1 MSHPGAGPI
10 MSASPPQ
17 LTPDGHGLRVGVVCS
32 RFNETVCRALL
43 DDCRRRLLDLGVA
56 AADIVEVRVPGAL
69 EIPVALL
76 ALARSGRVDA
86 LVALGAVIRGETYH
100 FEVVS
105 DTSAAGV
112 LQVQLQTGLAVAN
125 GILTVDTDAQ
135 AEARMHTKGG
145 EAAAAAVEMTTLLR
159 ELS

>member
-1 MSHPGAGPI
+1 

-17 LTPDGHGLRVGVVCS
+17 LSPDGHGLRVGVVCS
-32 RFNETVCRALL
+32 RFNDTVCGALL
-43 DDCRRRLLDLGVA
+43 ADCRQRLVALGVSA
-56 AADIVEVRVPGAL
+56 GDITEVRVPGAL

-76 ALARSGRVDA
+76 TLAQSRRVHA

-105 DTSAAGV
+105 DASAAGV
-112 LQVQLQTGLAVAN
+112 LQVQMQTGIPVAN

-145 EAAAAAVEMTTLLR
+145 EAAEAAVEMAVLLR
-159 ELS
+159 TLR

>member
-1 MSHPGAGPI
+1 MS
-10 MSASPPQ
+10 SAPPRLSPNGQ
-17 LTPDGHGLRVGVVCS
+17 GLRVGVICS
-32 RFNETVCRALL
+32 RFNDAVCGALL
-43 DDCRRRLLDLGVA
+43 ADCRQRLVALGVA
-56 AADIVEVRVPGAL
+56 AGDITEVRVPGAL

-76 ALARSGRVDA
+76 TMAQSGHIDA

-105 DTSAAGV
+105 DASAAGV
-112 LQVQLQTGLAVAN
+112 LQVQMQTGIPVAN

-145 EAAAAAVEMTTLLR
+145 EAAEAAVEMAVLLR
-159 ELS
+159 SLR

>member
-1 MSHPGAGPI
+1 MS
-10 MSASPPQ
+10 SAPPRLSPNGQ
-17 LTPDGHGLRVGVVCS
+17 GLRVGVVCS
-32 RFNETVCRALL
+32 RFNDTVCGALL
-43 DDCRRRLLDLGVA
+43 ADCRQRLVALGVA
-56 AADIVEVRVPGAL
+56 ADDITEVRVPGAL

-76 ALARSGRVDA
+76 AMARSGRVDA

-105 DTSAAGV
+105 DASAAGV
-112 LQVQLQTGLAVAN
+112 LQVQMQTGIPVAN

-145 EAAAAAVEMTTLLR
+145 EAAEAAVEMAVLLR
-159 ELS
+159 SLR

>member
-1 MSHPGAGPI
+1 MS
-10 MSASPPQ
+10 SALPRLS
-17 LTPDGHGLRVGVVCS
+17 PDGRGLRVGIVCS
-32 RFNETVCRALL
+32 RFNDAVCEPLL
-43 DDCRRRLLDLGVA
+43 ADCRQRLLTLGVA
-56 AADIVEVRVPGAL
+56 GGDISEVRVPGAL
-69 EIPVALL
+69 EVPVALL

-112 LQVQLQTGLAVAN
+112 LQVQIQTGVPIAN

-135 AEARMHTKGG
+135 AAVRMHSKGG
-145 EAAAAAVEMTTLLR
+145 EAAEAAVEMAVLLR
-159 ELS
+159 GLR